1 MSIGNMK
8 IMPRATSRRS
18 FIVSASAFACLGRLP
33 LFASGKRD
41 LSHPDLKFGA
51 ISDVHIRSAA
61 DVKTVLDVLR
71 WYRDNK
77 VDAVVV
83 AGDVADY
90 GLTWQMDVFAGA
102 WEEIFPAGRIV
113 KTGQKVELIL
123 VTGNHEYDIWKRV
136 KHVYP
141 DEKELEDRV
150 FIKHIEREWKRI
162 FREDYAPAF
171 VKTVKGYPFFCVNFL
186 GWEPDVHLKAMQEL
200 YAREAD
206 RIPKDRPFFHVQHC
220 HPKGTC
226 GFNPGSPDA
235 LTAHLSQYP
244 NLVCFSG
251 HSHYSLEDDKS
262 FWHGAF
268 TSVNTAT
275 LQHVWGVGKEQK
287 IRNFPQGLL
296 VRVWPDFVHFER
308 RNFRDGCRFDPAWEA
323 RI

>member
-1 MSIGNMK
+1 MCQDL
-8 IMPRATSRRS
+8 SRRG
-18 FIVSASAFACLGRLP
+18 FIVSSAAFACLGRLP
-33 LFASGKRD
+33 LFASGTRD
-41 LSHPDLKFGA
+41 LSHPDLKLGV

-83 AGDVADY
+83 AGDIADY
-90 GLTWQMDVFAGA
+90 GLTWQMDAFAGA
-102 WEEIFPAGRIV
+102 WEETFPAGRV
-113 KTGQKVELIL
+113 AKTGQKVELLL
-123 VTGNHEYDIWKRV
+123 VTGNHEYDIWKRIA
-136 KHVYP
+136 HVYP
-141 DEKELEDRV
+141 DAKELEERV
-150 FIKHIEREWKRI
+150 FVQHIAREWKRL

-186 GWEPDVHLKAMQEL
+186 GWEPDVHLKAVQEL
-200 YAREAD
+200 YAREAG

-226 GFNPGSPDA
+226 GLNPGSPDA

-251 HSHYSLEDDKS
+251 HTHYSLEDDRS
-262 FWHGAF
+262 FWRGAF

-287 IRNFPQGLL
+287 VRNFPQGLL

-308 RNFRDGCRFDPAWEA
+308 RNFRDGCRFDPAWEVG
-323 RI
+323 R

>member
-1 MSIGNMK
+1 M
-8 IMPRATSRRS
+8 AVSRRG
-18 FIVSASAFACLGRLP
+18 FIVSAAAFASLGRLP
-33 LFASGKRD
+33 LLASGKHD
-41 LSHPDLKFGA
+41 LAHPDLKLGV

-90 GLTWQMDVFAGA
+90 GLTWQMDAFAGA
-102 WEEIFPAGRIV
+102 WEETFPAGRV
-113 KTGQKVELIL
+113 AKTGQKVELLL
-123 VTGNHEYDIWKRV
+123 VTGNHEYDIWRRIA
-136 KHVYP
+136 HVYP
-141 DEKELEDRV
+141 DAKELEERV
-150 FIKHIEREWKRI
+150 FVQHIAREWKRL

-186 GWEPDVHLKAMQEL
+186 GWEPSVHLKAVQEL
-200 YAREAD
+200 YAREAG

-226 GFNPGSPDA
+226 GLNPGSPDA

-251 HSHYSLEDDKS
+251 HTHYSLEDDRS
-262 FWHGAF
+262 FWRGAF

-287 IRNFPQGLL
+287 VRNFPQGLL

-308 RNFRDGCRFDPAWEA
+308 RNFRDGCRFDPAWEVG
-323 RI
+323 R